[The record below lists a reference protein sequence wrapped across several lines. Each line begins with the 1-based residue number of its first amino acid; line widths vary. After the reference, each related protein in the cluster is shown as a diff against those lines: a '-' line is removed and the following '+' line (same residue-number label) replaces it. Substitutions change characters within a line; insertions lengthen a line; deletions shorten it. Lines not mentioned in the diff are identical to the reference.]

1 MRVSCIVGCAI
12 VSLSPR
18 IVVGQMHPMSGTSIH
33 GVLGVLVPTGRH
45 RAALRDAFA
54 IGAQGQIG
62 LRPWF
67 ALVGGALVA
76 QPGYRAPL
84 NGDVTMIQYDLGVE
98 LALRAASPMTHSA
111 RRRVAPFIG
120 GGVGGRR
127 YAVREDAATRQST
140 GAAAYVSAGLELA
153 AGRGG
158 LRLELRDYRSRS
170 DVAPTWRGTQND
182 VAVLAGIA
190 YHFH

>member
-1 MRVSCIVGCAI
+1 MRLSSIVGCVV
-12 VSLSPR
+12 VSLGPR
-18 IVVGQMHPMSGTSIH
+18 IAMGQMHAMSGTSIH
-33 GVLGVLVPTGRH
+33 AVLGVLAPTGRH
-45 RAALRDAFA
+45 RTLLRDAFA

-62 LRPWF
+62 LRPWL

-84 NGDVTMIQYDLGVE
+84 NGDLTMIQYDLGLE
-98 LALRAASPMTHSA
+98 FALRAKSPMTHSA
-111 RRRVAPFIG
+111 RRRVAPFLG

-127 YAVREDAATRQST
+127 YVVREDATTRQST
-140 GAAAYVSAGLELA
+140 GTAAYVSAGLELA

-158 LRLELRDYRSRS
+158 LRLELRDYRSQS
-170 DVAPTWRGTQND
+170 EVAPSLRGTQND
-182 VAVLAGIA
+182 VAVLVGIA

>member
-1 MRVSCIVGCAI
+1 MRMSCIVGCVL

-18 IVVGQMHPMSGTSIH
+18 LAEGQMHAMSGTSIH
-33 GVLGVLVPTGRH
+33 GVLGVLAPTGRH
-45 RAALRDAFA
+45 RTVLRDAFA

-62 LRPWF
+62 LRRWF

-84 NGDVTMIQYDLGVE
+84 NGDLTMIQYDLGVE
-98 LALRAASPMTHSA
+98 LALRAASPMMHSA
-111 RRRVAPFIG
+111 RRRVVPFLG

-127 YAVREDAATRQST
+127 YAVREDAATRLST
-140 GAAAYVSAGLELA
+140 VAAAYVSAGLELA

-170 DVAPTWRGTQND
+170 EVAPTWRGTQND
-182 VAVLAGIA
+182 VAVLVGIA